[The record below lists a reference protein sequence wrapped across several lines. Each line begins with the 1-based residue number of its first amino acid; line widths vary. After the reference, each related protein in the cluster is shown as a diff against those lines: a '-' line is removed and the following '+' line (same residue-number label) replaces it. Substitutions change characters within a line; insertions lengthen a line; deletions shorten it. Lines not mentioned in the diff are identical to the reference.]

1 VHECAAAAYASGH
14 PGQVDLDCLMVE
26 VNRKEPQFRNN
37 RDRLD
42 KLRAWMSAGNAEP
55 VRSAPMHPDMIDD
68 RSVAVEFI

>member
-1 VHECAAAAYASGH
+1 
-14 PGQVDLDCLMVE
+14 VE

-42 KLRAWMSAGNAEP
+42 KLRAWMSVGNAEP

-68 RSVAVEFI
+68 RSVAVEFL